1 MPCYSPFSL
10 PHRFSKA
17 PVFIA
22 KSQCAGALP
31 GQLTPNS
38 MLLPISHSWKT
49 LLVDHRFL
57 SCYSGVAPEALSF
70 QRASRTPPSSRWRR
84 SLYSFARAAITK
96 TWVPCAADTYHLTG
110 LEAGS
115 LTPRCWQTR
124 FLLWA
129 LKEGSVPG
137 FPPWLVDGC
146 LFLVCSPHLPLARV
160 HVQISPFCKGTSH
173 IGSGLNSSS

>member
-1 MPCYSPFSL
+1 MLFSVLPPSSFQQSPCFHRKVTVCRSPSWPADSKFNAA
-10 PHRFSKA
+10 PHVTFMEDLASS
-17 PVFIA
+17 
-22 KSQCAGALP
+22 SQI
-31 GQLTPNS
+31 S
-38 MLLPISHSWKT
+38 FLLFWCGTRSP
-49 LLVDHRFL
+49 
-57 SCYSGVAPEALSF
+57 F
-70 QRASRTPPSSRWRR
+70 QRASRTPPSSRWRH

-96 TWVPCAADTYHLTG
+96 TWVPCAADTYRLTG

-129 LKEGSVPG
+129 VKEGSVPG

-146 LFLVCSPHLPLARV
+146 LFLVCSPHLPLACV

-173 IGSGLNSSS
+173 IGSGLILMTSF